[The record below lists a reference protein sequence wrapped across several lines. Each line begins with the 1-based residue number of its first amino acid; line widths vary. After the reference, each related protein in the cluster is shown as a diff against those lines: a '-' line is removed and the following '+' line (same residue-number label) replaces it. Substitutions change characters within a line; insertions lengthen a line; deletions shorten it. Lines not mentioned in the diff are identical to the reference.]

1 MQGGADEGW
10 VLYTFLPGALRFRKG
25 SLFKKK
31 TTLVS
36 KKRRPDLETLTLL
49 LFAPV
54 HSIYVQGGSWSTEK
68 QKLP

>member
-1 MQGGADEGW
+1 MRAGSFTRSSQE
-10 VLYTFLPGALRFRKG
+10 LFTLEKG
-25 SLFKKK
+25 VCLKT

-36 KKRRPDLETLTLL
+36 KERRPDLETLTLL

>member
-1 MQGGADEGW
+1 MRAGSFTRSSQE
-10 VLYTFLPGALRFRKG
+10 LFALEKG
-25 SLFKKK
+25 VCLKT

-36 KKRRPDLETLTLL
+36 KERRPDLETLTLL

>member
-1 MQGGADEGW
+1 MRAGSFTRSSQE
-10 VLYTFLPGALRFRKG
+10 LFALEKG
-25 SLFKKK
+25 VCLKKK
-31 TTLVS
+31 TLVY

>member
-1 MQGGADEGW
+1 MRAGSFTRSSQE
-10 VLYTFLPGALRFRKG
+10 LFALEKG
-25 SLFKKK
+25 VCLKKK